1 MKIYSY
7 KTTEYIK
14 DIGTTDRLKFAKN
27 IEKSEK
33 FFVSNNS
40 KKKPAIFLDRDGV
53 INF

>member
-14 DIGTTDRLKFAKN
+14 DIGTSDRLKFAKN

-33 FFVSNNS
+33 FLASNNS
-40 KKKPAIFLDRDGV
+40 KKNQQF
-53 INF
+53 F